1 VDRQAMHVLE
11 LLSDVKF
18 RLYGTAAEKL
28 AIIYPGNRS
37 ITKQI
42 NKMYVFVFVFFL
54 SFLPGR
60 LIEFITLQLFSAPEI
75 RMCASTQSSLT
86 DFNRGESSNL

>member
-1 VDRQAMHVLE
+1 
-11 LLSDVKF
+11 
-18 RLYGTAAEKL
+18 
-28 AIIYPGNRS
+28 
-37 ITKQI
+37 
-42 NKMYVFVFVFFL
+42 MYVFVFVFFL